1 MSNKEL
7 RKITQ
12 EIREIKAALSK
23 SADDPSFPSNG
34 KVEVAIQD
42 YYGKI
47 LFEEEM
53 TEKEILNHAAVLESA
68 YDLFE
73 NEGYLEKVES
83 LEKNIKELQERA
95 SRLKKSLDKVK
106 DKASGT
112 LSDLKKMGL
121 LEHYMKG
128 GDGHNTITFEDTEGV
143 KFTAYEGKIREL

>member
-1 MSNKEL
+1 MSNK
-7 RKITQ
+7 Q
-12 EIREIKAALSK
+12 EIRKISSEIRKIKAALSK
-23 SADDPSFPSNG
+23 SADKPSFPSNG
-34 KVEVAIQD
+34 KVEVVIQD

-68 YDLFE
+68 YEIFE
-73 NEGYLEKVES
+73 NENYLEKVES
-83 LEKNIKELQERA
+83 LEENIKELQER
-95 SRLKKSLDKVK
+95 LKKIK

-143 KFTAYEGKIREL
+143 KFTAYDGKIREL